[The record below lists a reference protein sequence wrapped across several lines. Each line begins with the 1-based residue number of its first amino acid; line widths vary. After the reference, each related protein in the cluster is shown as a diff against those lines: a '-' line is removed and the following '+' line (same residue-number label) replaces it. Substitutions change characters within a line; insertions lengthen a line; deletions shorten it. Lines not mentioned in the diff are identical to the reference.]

1 MNNQNYNGTSFIKK
15 GDEQFDDTI
24 DTLALSN
31 FNRRNYSLNIVT
43 AGNSGILQ
51 ELISPESRERRIKD
65 SYINWTS
72 ASQLE

>member
-1 MNNQNYNGTSFIKK
+1 MNNQNYNGTFIKK
-15 GDEQFDDTI
+15 GDEQVDDTI